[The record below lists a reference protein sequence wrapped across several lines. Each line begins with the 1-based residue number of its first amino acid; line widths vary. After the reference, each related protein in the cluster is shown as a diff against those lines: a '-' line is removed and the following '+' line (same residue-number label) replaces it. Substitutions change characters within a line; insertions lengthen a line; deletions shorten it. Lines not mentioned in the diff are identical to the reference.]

1 MATSSFFGRR
11 GPRPTKKSTT
21 PPPLEMD
28 RTRLSRELEEI
39 RKRELEIKRQQEE
52 MQRKVADLPRQI
64 EERERKQRE
73 MMHLRAIAT
82 ATQDDVFSQPRDK
95 RYASSRKSSSPRR
108 MTRPEERSAKSQF
121 LLLCVILAVFLFF
134 LCKSLPH

>member
-1 MATSSFFGRR
+1 MASPSFSGRR
-11 GPRPTKKSTT
+11 GPRPARKSPT
-21 PPPLEMD
+21 PQPLD
-28 RTRLSRELEEI
+28 LDHNRLSRELEEI
-39 RKRELEIKRQQEE
+39 RRRELEIRKEQEE

-64 EERERKQRE
+64 EERERKQKELMR
-73 MMHLRAIAT
+73 MRAVMT

-95 RYASSRKSSSPRR
+95 RYVSGRKSTSHRR
-108 MTRPEERSAKSQF
+108 MTRPEERSAKLQF